1 VSIPVE
7 IMLKLPE
14 MAGVSVVAGAAGL
27 RREISSVNVME
38 VPDFSK
44 YLKSGELLVTTMYP
58 IRNNEAMQRR
68 LIPLLIEKG
77 VAALAL
83 APLHEHDLIPSFM
96 INQADE
102 MGLPLLKL
110 PYEISFDELINTV
123 LNSIIEKRYR
133 CGLIENILQGK
144 MSSLPHVI
152 AMGQTYGWNLE
163 GCFIPVVVQGNIAI
177 TLPTDVIKADLN
189 TDTLLLFPLLH
200 QKDAQSR
207 TAEIITMLQADAAL
221 RTGIGRAIENITE
234 LPKGFAQAQQAI
246 NIGKQAQWTPIVCYD
261 NLGVYRVL
269 SSGVD
274 DTEKQL
280 FINEFLGP
288 ILNESELITTLRVY
302 FENRGNHRSTAHAMS
317 VHYNTVSYRIT
328 HIEQLTKK
336 NLNNPDDSLCLQVAL
351 KLLDM
356 TDL

>member
-1 VSIPVE
+1 LSIPVE
-7 IMLKLPE
+7 ILLKLPE
-14 MAGVSVVAGAAGL
+14 MAGISVVAGSAGL

-44 YLKSGELLVTTMYP
+44 YLKSGELLITTMYP

-83 APLHEHDLIPSFM
+83 APLHEHDLIPAFM

-110 PYEISFDELINTV
+110 PYEVSFDELINTV

-144 MSSLPHVI
+144 ISSLPHII

-163 GCFIPVVVQGNIAI
+163 GCFIPVIVQGTISI
-177 TLPTDVIKADLN
+177 TLPPNVIKADLSG
-189 TDTLLLFPLLH
+189 DTLLLFPLIH
-200 QKDAQSR
+200 QEDAQSR
-207 TAEIITMLQADAAL
+207 TDEIITMLRAGGTV
-221 RTGIGRAIENITE
+221 RIGIGRAIESIME
-234 LPKGFAQAQQAI
+234 LSKGFAQAQQAI
-246 NIGKQAQWTPIVCYD
+246 NIGRQAKWPPIVCYD
-261 NLGVYRVL
+261 DLGVYRVL
-269 SSGVD
+269 YSCVD
-274 DTEKQL
+274 TAEKQL
-280 FINEFLGP
+280 YINEFLGP
-288 ILNESELITTLRVY
+288 ILNESELITTLRIY
-302 FENRGNHRSTAHAMS
+302 FENMGNHRSTAHAMS

-356 TDL
+356 ADL